1 MSKINTQDPQQLIY
15 SNEILTITAL
25 GGIKIEGMDRMRVT
39 LKMEVNKTAI
49 PPLRHNLDLYN
60 DNQLE
65 KLIRKACAKLEV
77 GISVIEA
84 SLSELTAFMENYRLE
99 RQKERESKEPK
110 RCILSETERQAAEA
124 FLSCENLLEKTS
136 ELIQQSGIVGEQNNA
151 LLMYLIFTSR
161 KREKP
166 LHVVSLGASGMG
178 KTHLQE
184 SVAALIPEE
193 DKIEITTLSEN
204 AFYYFGQQE
213 LRNKL
218 ILIED
223 LDGAESALYPIREL
237 QSKKYISKT
246 IARKD
251 TQGVTRTLHLKVE
264 GPVSVSGSTT
274 GRKSTRTMPTV
285 HS

>member
-1 MSKINTQDPQQLIY
+1 MAQTKLNTQNPESLHY
-15 SNEILTITAL
+15 RNGILSITIL
-25 GGIKIEGMDRMRVT
+25 GGIKLTGLDRMRVT
-39 LKMEVNKTAI
+39 LKMEVNGTAK

-65 KLIRKACAKLEV
+65 KLIRKACGKLEV
-77 GISVIEA
+77 GLTVIDA
-84 SLSELTAFMENYRLE
+84 SLSEVTELLEKYRLE
-99 RQKERESKEPK
+99 KQNEEESSTIKVKQLTDKERKAATTFLEQPDLLK
-110 RCILSETERQAAEA
+110 R
-124 FLSCENLLEKTS
+124 TS
-136 ELIQQSGIVGEQNNA
+136 ELVQQSGIVGEEQNA

-161 KREKP
+161 KREQP

-184 SVAALIPEE
+184 KVGALIPEE
-193 DKIEITTLSEN
+193 DRIEITSLTEN

-213 LRNKL
+213 LKHKL

-246 IARKD
+246 NAKK
-251 TQGVTRTLHLKVE
+251 TRRAIPK
-264 GPVSVSGSTT
+264 
-274 GRKSTRTMPTV
+274 PTI
-285 HS
+285 